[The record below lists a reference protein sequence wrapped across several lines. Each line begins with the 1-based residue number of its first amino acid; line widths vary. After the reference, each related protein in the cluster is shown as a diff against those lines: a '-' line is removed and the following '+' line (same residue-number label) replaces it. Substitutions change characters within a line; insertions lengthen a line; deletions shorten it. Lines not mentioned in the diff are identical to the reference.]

1 MKIFWVCVLEKTEKM
16 NEEGY
21 LEKMCM
27 KIGVGVLMM
36 LYIAKRVNKGQAQ
49 RANSMVKYKDCR
61 KGCG

>member
-1 MKIFWVCVLEKTEKM
+1 MM

-21 LEKMCM
+21 LGEKCM
-27 KIGVGVLMM
+27 KNEEVALMM

>member
-1 MKIFWVCVLEKTEKM
+1 MEMM

-21 LEKMCM
+21 LEKSCM
-27 KIGVGVLMM
+27 KNEEGVMMM
-36 LYIAKRVNKGQAQ
+36 LYIAKRVDKGQAQ

>member
-1 MKIFWVCVLEKTEKM
+1 MM
-16 NEEGY
+16 NEGGY
-21 LEKMCM
+21 LEKLCM